1 MALQF
6 ERIYLLLVKSC
17 SVLPPNNRYPSGKCR
32 LSTNK
37 DEKYKRFG
45 DSLFNQALGIAK
57 IRQNLVIIGL
67 GIRVGCITTN
77 KLTLWR
83 RRKTKV
89 EKTLKKKRRSSR

>member
-1 MALQF
+1 M
-6 ERIYLLLVKSC
+6 VKSC

-45 DSLFNQALGIAK
+45 DSLFDQALGIAK

-77 KLTLWR
+77 KLMLWQRKR
-83 RRKTKV
+83 RPKV
-89 EKTLKKKRRSSR
+89 EKLSKQRRKVNR